1 MDLSLSRIFV
11 EFSLKPVYPTLVGE
25 TCQINVSITRKCI
38 CESKTQSLHSI
49 HVPSQNSLPGSYHH
63 PLPPPSTQREIS
75 FASGK
80 VIYKLYFSP
89 PLNREGEW
97 KETMHHL

>member
-11 EFSLKPVYPTLVGE
+11 EFSLKPVYPTLVGD

-49 HVPSQNSLPGSYHH
+49 HVPSQNSLQVLIITPS
-63 PLPPPSTQREIS
+63 PLPPRREKYHLPQATLFINFISPS
-75 FASGK
+75 
-80 VIYKLYFSP
+80 P
-89 PLNREGEW
+89 
-97 KETMHHL
+97 